1 MLHIFFSILPFLVSL
16 WWLIRFACIYRVSD
30 KAKRTMTWFLL
41 TDTTL
46 YFCHA
51 YYFIFDFSQFFEGL
65 WVLCSLSVYPLFY
78 QYICQLSSEK
88 TFDWRKIW
96 IFLPAFISATCIWM
110 GAIATGQMIHKAVFS
125 IQVLYVAI
133 SGYKKLKTYDQE
145 LLQVYAD
152 TNKIDTRPLRN
163 LLLCFVIFSFC
174 SAIFNILGK
183 QVFHDSEWLV
193 IIPSV
198 FYSTMIFSLC
208 MVVFKQKFVANTLS
222 LELQDDSPKLPEASG
237 GKEEINMQAMAEKIA
252 PIIQRLMEEE
262 HFYLKQDIK
271 ISDLAREIGTCRTY
285 LSKYLNQE
293 LGVSFS
299 DYINKQRIEYAKQLL
314 REEEKTMRMDQIAF
328 NSGFSSEVSFYRNFK
343 KFASM
348 TPEEWV
354 NKK

>member
-1 MLHIFFSILPFLVSL
+1 MIHLFFSILPFLISL
-16 WWLIRFACIYRVSD
+16 WWLIRFACVYRRSD

-41 TDTTL
+41 ADTIL
-46 YFCHA
+46 YLCHA
-51 YYFIFDFSQFFEGL
+51 YYFIFDFNPVAEGV
-65 WVLCSLSVYPLFY
+65 WEFCSLSVYPLFY
-78 QYICQLSSEK
+78 QYIRQLTSEK
-88 TFDWRKIW
+88 TFNWHEGW
-96 IFLPAFISATCIWM
+96 MFLPAVISAICIWT
-110 GAIATGQMIHKAVFS
+110 GAVTAGLLIHKTVFTIQALSIAVC
-125 IQVLYVAI
+125 
-133 SGYKKLKTYDQE
+133 GYKKLKSYDQE
-145 LLQVYAD
+145 LQQVYAD
-152 TNKIDTRPLRN
+152 TNKIGTAPLRH
-163 LLLCFVIFSFC
+163 LLLCFVTISIC
-174 SAIFNILGK
+174 SAIFNIIGK
-183 QVFHDSEWLV
+183 QLFHDSEWLV

-198 FYSTMIFSLC
+198 FYSTMLFLLC
-208 MVVFKQKFVANTLS
+208 MVVFKQKFVAATLS
-222 LELQDDSPKLPEASG
+222 MELQDDSPELPEAAG
-237 GKEEINMQAMAEKIA
+237 GKEEISMQAMAEKFS